1 VSLRSP
7 RESVIKEKGNA
18 MPSAEFALPFDTV
31 DELDLE
37 CIITKLTASDTAGG
51 YNWPVS
57 SARKVEEAYRS
68 FLKSARDQMQC
79 GAETSVHLQ
88 PTHVVDIFWHTHI
101 LFTRKYF
108 KDCEAVFGQYLHHE
122 PVLPS
127 Q

>member
-1 VSLRSP
+1 MKSDISWTTWRTPEQSNLIP
-7 RESVIKEKGNA
+7 R
-18 MPSAEFALPFDTV
+18 
-31 DELDLE
+31 DLE
-37 CIITKLTASDTAGG
+37 KPGAYCTRFFVCLACTGSSEL
-51 YNWPVS
+51 PVS

-79 GAETSVHLQ
+79 GADTSVHLQ

-122 PVLPS
+122 PVLLS